1 MISLRYWLFVNPAS
15 HQHSRC
21 SRLSEGYDGCKALF
35 WRDNRGLEVLPPPQK
50 FWKDP
55 KDMEGSHVL
64 QRDFRSVVGPIGG
77 WWNSSDL
84 ILSVYIKN
92 NNSGN
97 LCLFACNRNMNTR
110 THKIQICYLEPGF
123 SIAKHGQILEH
134 SAPSTYYTRTHI
146 TPRDSEEGKG
156 GAKPQLFTY
165 TCFKYF
171 SQIQRYIMILDTTQI
186 GTKIHYDSGYNID
199 RYKDTL

>member
-1 MISLRYWLFVNPAS
+1 M
-15 HQHSRC
+15 
-21 SRLSEGYDGCKALF
+21 
-35 WRDNRGLEVLPPPQK
+35 
-50 FWKDP
+50 
-55 KDMEGSHVL
+55 L

-156 GAKPQLFTY
+156 GGRNHSFLLTLVLNISR
-165 TCFKYF
+165 KY
-171 SQIQRYIMILDTTQI
+171 R
-186 GTKIHYDSGYNID
+186 
-199 RYKDTL
+199 DTL